1 MALECLKQH
10 NFPLAFVDVK
20 LPDMDGLQLAARLRE
35 INLQVA
41 IIMISGYYYAND
53 TEIKQEFVEKPYMG
67 FIAKPFNL
75 DDVRHIAHMALASR
89 EQV

>member
-1 MALECLKQH
+1 
-10 NFPLAFVDVK
+10 
-20 LPDMDGLQLAARLRE
+20 
-35 INLQVA
+35 
-41 IIMISGYYYAND
+41 MISGYYYAND